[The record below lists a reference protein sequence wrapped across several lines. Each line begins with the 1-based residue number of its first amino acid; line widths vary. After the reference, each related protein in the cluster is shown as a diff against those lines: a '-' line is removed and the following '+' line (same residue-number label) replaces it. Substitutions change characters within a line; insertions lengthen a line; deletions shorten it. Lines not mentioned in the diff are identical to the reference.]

1 MVATEQTLATG
12 KQLDMLCINTIRT
25 LAIDGVQQANS
36 GHPGAPMALAPVT
49 YSLWQQVL
57 RYDPEDPAW
66 PNRDRFILSNGH
78 ASMLLYAMLYLAQ
91 VRGVNPE
98 LERLGEFA
106 VTLDDI
112 KRFRQLDS
120 KTPGHPEYRWTAG
133 VETTT
138 GPLGQGVGNS
148 VGMAIASKW
157 LAAHFNQSGFEIFNY
172 NVYALC
178 GDGDMME
185 GVASEAASLAGH
197 LKLSNLCWIYDENHV
212 TLDGLANVSFTEDV
226 GKRFEAYGWNVEHV
240 TDANDLQML
249 AEAYNGFLKTND
261 RPTLI
266 RVNSHIGYGSP
277 HKQDTSAAHGEPL
290 GEEEVRLVKKFYG
303 WPEDAKFLVPGG
315 VLENF
320 KNGIGKRGGELN
332 QKWQALFTE
341 YGKKYP
347 ALADQINR
355 MQRRELPDGWD
366 KNLPTF
372 PADAKGMATR
382 ESSGKVLNAVA
393 ENVPWLVG
401 GSADL
406 AGSDRTRLK
415 FDGAGDFQA
424 DSYGGRNLHFGVR
437 EHGMAAA
444 LNGMAVSKIRPF
456 GGTFFNFSDYMRPSI
471 RLAALMEIPTIYIF
485 THDSIGL
492 GEDGPT
498 HQPIGQLA
506 SLRAMPGLMLIR
518 PADANEVVEAWR
530 VVMQLQHEP
539 AALVL
544 SRQAVPTFDRSK
556 YAAASGLAK
565 GAYILADAPDGKPEV
580 ILMGTGTEV
589 SLCVSAYEQLKTEGV
604 KARVVSM
611 PSWNLFD
618 NQSDEYKAKV
628 LPPEVK
634 ARVAVEQAATFGWS
648 QYVGFDRN
656 RNRDAPLRR
665 LGADQGFAEEVWVH
679 HGERCRGGP
688 KSVGKISSR
697 QSSVLSRQES
707 QSRFC

>member
-1 MVATEQTLATG
+1 
-12 KQLDMLCINTIRT
+12 
-25 LAIDGVQQANS
+25 
-36 GHPGAPMALAPVT
+36 
-49 YSLWQQVL
+49 
-57 RYDPEDPAW
+57 
-66 PNRDRFILSNGH
+66 
-78 ASMLLYAMLYLAQ
+78 MLLYAMLYLAQ

-98 LERLGEFA
+98 GERLGEFA
-106 VTLDDI
+106 VSMDDL
-112 KRFRQLDS
+112 KHFRQLDS

-148 VGMAIASKW
+148 VGVAIAGKW
-157 LAAHFNQSGFEIFNY
+157 LGAHFNQPGFEIFDY

-178 GDGDMME
+178 GDGDLME
-185 GVASEAASLAGH
+185 GVGSEAASLAGH

-240 TDANDLQML
+240 PDANDLQAL
-249 AEAYNGFLKTND
+249 AQAYSGFLKTKD

-303 WPEDAKFLVPGG
+303 WPEDAKFLVPDG
-315 VLENF
+315 VLDNF
-320 KNGIGKRGGELN
+320 KNGIGKRGGELR
-332 QKWQALFTE
+332 QKWDALFAD
-341 YGKKYP
+341 YGKKFP
-347 ALADQINR
+347 DLAKQIAQ
-355 MQRRELPDGWD
+355 MQKRELPEGWD
-366 KNLPTF
+366 KKLTAF

-382 ESSGKVLNAVA
+382 ESSGNVLNLIA

-415 FDGAGDFQA
+415 FSGAGDFQA
-424 DSYGGRNLHFGVR
+424 GSYGGRNLHFGVR

-444 LNGMAVSKIRPF
+444 LNGMAVSKVRAF
-456 GGTFFNFSDYMRPSI
+456 GGTFFNFSDYMKPSI
-471 RLAALMEIPTIYIF
+471 RLAALMEIPTIFIF

-498 HQPIGQLA
+498 HQPIEQLA
-506 SLRAMPGLMLIR
+506 GLRAMPGLMLLR

-530 VVMQLQHEP
+530 VIMQLQHEP
-539 AALVL
+539 AVLVL

-556 YAAASGLAK
+556 YAAASGVAK

-589 SLCVSAYEQLKTEGV
+589 SLCVSAYEQLKAEGV
-604 KARVVSM
+604 KARVVSI

-618 NQSDEYKAKV
+618 HQSDEYKAKV

-634 ARVAVEQAATFGWS
+634 ARVAVEQASTFGWS
-648 QYVGFDRN
+648 QYVGPSGIVIGMRRFGAS
-656 RNRDAPLRR
+656 APIKDL
-665 LGADQGFAEEVWVH
+665 QKKFGFTTENVVAAA
-679 HGERCRGGP
+679 R
-688 KSVGKISSR
+688 KAMGK
-697 QSSVLSRQES
+697 
-707 QSRFC
+707 